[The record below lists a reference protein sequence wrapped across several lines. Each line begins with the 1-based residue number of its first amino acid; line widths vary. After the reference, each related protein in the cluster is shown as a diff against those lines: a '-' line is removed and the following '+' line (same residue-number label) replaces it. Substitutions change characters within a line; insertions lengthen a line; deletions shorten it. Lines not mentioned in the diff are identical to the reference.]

1 MPTKKKLSKRKLTKL
16 IWLMVSKRKYENHIN
31 VSGVVTGGTTESV
44 LKGMIFAVSSL
55 GVPYLKNLGVS
66 SVSMMDMI
74 YSSVRVV
81 TPSF

>member
-44 LKGMIFAVSSL
+44 LKGMIFAVSGL
-55 GVPYLKNLGVS
+55 GLP
-66 SVSMMDMI
+66 
-74 YSSVRVV
+74 
-81 TPSF
+81 